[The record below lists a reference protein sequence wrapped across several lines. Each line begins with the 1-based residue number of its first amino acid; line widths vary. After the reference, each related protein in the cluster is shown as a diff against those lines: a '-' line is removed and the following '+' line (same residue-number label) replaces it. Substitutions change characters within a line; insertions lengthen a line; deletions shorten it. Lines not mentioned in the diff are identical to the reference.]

1 MKGENCEPCSEKEAV
16 RERTLWTWKLRLYP
30 LVLIPMVW
38 FNFVAPSGEL
48 AEDASRG
55 KLLGYQDEAQSQAN
69 GVGATPLQGYHRGE
83 AVVCETQVATR
94 YRPRITHCLS
104 FKHRETLRDG

>member
-1 MKGENCEPCSEKEAV
+1 MNRRSHPRWTADRRQLPGERASWWW
-16 RERTLWTWKLRLYP
+16 L
-30 LVLIPMVW
+30 LVIPVMIY
-38 FNFVAPSGEL
+38 FVAPSGEL

>member
-1 MKGENCEPCSEKEAV
+1 M

-55 KLLGYQDEAQSQAN
+55 KLLGYQDEAQPQTS
-69 GVGATPLQGYHRGE
+69 GVGATPIQGVTGDGKAYVLHRH
-83 AVVCETQVATR
+83 ETG
-94 YRPRITHCLS
+94 PI
-104 FKHRETLRDG
+104 REFSLVLLLPHQFFTNERR